1 MTNLLLK
8 VIDHLFIVIGSA
20 VARRRSSIS
29 RRSRGGEARSK
40 KVKLRPVAEYEIGK
54 TQQDGEDDRAPEEVD
69 VSVDGEG
76 GVVVDQPPGALHL
89 LHEVLV
95 AEQLF
100 QSHDDTGRVSHGVV
114 GSGGVDGG
122 RRSERLITRRGYV
135 RRGGREGGEVR
146 DGLTPRSCV
155 EPRCTLDSIQI

>member
-1 MTNLLLK
+1 MLVSERSSGERQVILTYLLLK

-54 TQQDGEDDRAPEEVD
+54 TQQDCEDDRAPEEVD

-122 RRSERLITRRGYV
+122 RRSERLITRGV
-135 RRGGREGGEVR
+135 TMAKEGGRG
-146 DGLTPRSCV
+146 
-155 EPRCTLDSIQI
+155 